1 MYPLYLVYLAQPRR
15 SSLAGLCFLA
25 LVSLC
30 SPAAAQELKKVRIAI
45 PAMTTSA
52 TSHFVA
58 KEMGYWREEGLD
70 VELVLM
76 RAATSVTALVSK
88 NVEFTTLGGG
98 GLLAILRGLP
108 LRLVFAT
115 FNRPHYAIYAR
126 PDIHSL
132 QELKGKKVGVS
143 SIGSGPDSLLQDLL
157 NKRLSGGAKEVTI
170 IAVGAGPER
179 VLALKRGFVDAAIL
193 SPMEK
198 LLAEEAG
205 SRELYSFVKE
215 GNYADLPNSLIVQE
229 ETVKSDPALVEK
241 VVKGNLKGL
250 LYFRDNRIGTSKI
263 LSRLLHV
270 NEQDAARFY
279 DEIRPSATEDGTA
292 NEEEQKGSI
301 SYLLE
306 RAGLK
311 KMPPLEKV
319 YDFSF
324 ARKALRELKNKGWKP

>member
-1 MYPLYLVYLAQPRR
+1 MRCFYLLWTRR
-15 SSLAGLCFLA
+15 NGLKANVCFLA
-25 LVSLC
+25 IFSLYHL
-30 SPAAAQELKKVRIAI
+30 AAAQESKKVRIAI
-45 PAMTTSA
+45 PAMTTSGI
-52 TSHFVA
+52 SHFVA
-58 KEMGYWREEGLD
+58 REMGYWREEGLD
-70 VELVLM
+70 VELVVM
-76 RAATSVTALVSK
+76 RAATSVTAVVSR

-108 LRLVFAT
+108 LRLIFAT

-126 PDIHSL
+126 PDIRSI

-157 NKRLSGGAKEVTI
+157 NKRLSDGIKEVTI
-170 IAVGAGPER
+170 IAVGTGEER
-179 VLALKRGFVDAAIL
+179 ILALKRGFVDAAIL

-198 LLAEEAG
+198 LMAEEAG

-215 GNYADLPNSLIVQE
+215 GNYADLPNSLIVRE
-229 ETVKSDPALVEK
+229 ELIKSDPILVEK
-241 VVKGNLKGL
+241 VARGNLKGL

-263 LSRLLHV
+263 LSRVLHV
-270 NEQDAARFY
+270 NDQYAARLY

-292 NEEEQKGSI
+292 NEEEQRGSLL
-301 SYLLE
+301 YLLE

-311 KMPPLEKV
+311 KMPPLDKI

>member
-1 MYPLYLVYLAQPRR
+1 MHTFDRLRSRRNEFKAVVGFVALLSFYDLAD
-15 SSLAGLCFLA
+15 
-25 LVSLC
+25 
-30 SPAAAQELKKVRIAI
+30 AAQEMRKVHIAI

-58 KEMGYWREEGLD
+58 RDMGYWREEGLD

-126 PDIHSL
+126 PDIRSL

-143 SIGSGPDSLLQDLL
+143 SIGSGPDSLLQDIL
-157 NKRLSGGAKEVTI
+157 NKRLSGGVKEVTI
-170 IAVGAGPER
+170 IAVGTGQER
-179 VLALKRGFVDAAIL
+179 ILALKRGFVDAAIL

-198 LLAEEAG
+198 LMAEEAG

-215 GNYADLPNSLIVQE
+215 GNYADLPNSLIARE
-229 ETVKSDPALVEK
+229 ELIKSDPVLVEK
-241 VVKGNLKGL
+241 VVRGNLKGL
-250 LYFRDNRIGTSKI
+250 LYFRDNRAGTSKI
-263 LSRLLHV
+263 LSRVLHV
-270 NEQDAARFY
+270 DEQNAARFY
-279 DEIRPSATEDGTA
+279 DEIRPSATEEGTA
-292 NEEEQKGSI
+292 NEEEQRGSVL
-301 SYLLE
+301 YLLD
-306 RAGLK
+306 RAGLNK
-311 KMPPLEKV
+311 VPPLDKI

-324 ARKALRELKNKGWKP
+324 ARKALRELKTKGWKP